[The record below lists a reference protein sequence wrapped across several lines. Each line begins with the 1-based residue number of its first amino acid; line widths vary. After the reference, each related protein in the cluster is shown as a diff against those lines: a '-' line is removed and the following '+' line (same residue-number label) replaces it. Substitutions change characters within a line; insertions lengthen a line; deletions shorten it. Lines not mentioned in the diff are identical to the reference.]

1 MLIILKK
8 FKFNLYIINDDF
20 FYYLVFFQINL
31 ENVSNVVQ
39 VKNFIKVNKLQKRQI
54 VVKFLYFIFKFFYEK
69 EKIEQINGCKY
80 MIILNFILSFYVFLF
95 FYC

>member
-1 MLIILKK
+1 MMIFFIIW
-8 FKFNLYIINDDF
+8 F
-20 FYYLVFFQINL
+20 FFQINL

-95 FYC
+95 FIVNYIVVYFCCLK